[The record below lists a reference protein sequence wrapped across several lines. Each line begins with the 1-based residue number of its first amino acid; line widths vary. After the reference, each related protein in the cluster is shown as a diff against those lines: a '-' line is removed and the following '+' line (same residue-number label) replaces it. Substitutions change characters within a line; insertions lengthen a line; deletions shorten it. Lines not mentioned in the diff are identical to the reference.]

1 MIRILA
7 LAILLAAT
15 TIAISCGGASSPA
28 SNANTASG
36 NVKLDN
42 NNLPPGLGSAPVAT
56 NVGAP
61 GIPVVIANMQKGT
74 TPTPGIPSE
83 AELKKGVK
91 KGATPTPGIPSP
103 EELRRQMSGESSPN
117 IPSPNAAS
125 EVPMMRKDTPMMKKN
140 TNKVPPKP

>member
-7 LAILLAAT
+7 LSILLAAIA
-15 TIAISCGGASSPA
+15 IAISCGGASSPV
-28 SNANTASG
+28 SNSNTASG

-42 NNLPPGLGSAPVAT
+42 NNLPPGLSSGPVAT
-56 NVGAP
+56 NAGAP

-103 EELRRQMSGESSPN
+103 EELRRQMSGESTPN
-117 IPSPNAAS
+117 IPPPNSAS
-125 EVPMMRKDTPMMKKN
+125 DVPMMRKDTPMMKKN
-140 TNKVPPKP
+140 TNKVPAKP